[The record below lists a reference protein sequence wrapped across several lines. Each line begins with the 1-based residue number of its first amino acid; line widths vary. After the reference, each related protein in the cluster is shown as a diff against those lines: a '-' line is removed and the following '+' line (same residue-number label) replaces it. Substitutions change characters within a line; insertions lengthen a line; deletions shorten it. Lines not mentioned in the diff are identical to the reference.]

1 MKNRASREIEV
12 FSMSAI
18 DLFAAAMG
26 AFALLAIILLPY
38 YQNEVIER
46 TPENAIADLLRA
58 AEDSA
63 VETKI
68 KKKALEKKRSA
79 SAANVSDIES
89 KAQKLLAELRAAEAA
104 LKEKQAQAQRAVV
117 VPEPIAEEPA
127 PADEPEKKLVE
138 FRFLGM
144 NTTKDDIVVMMDMN
158 KCLGGHEGSVQKA
171 VKRIVSSLQDNHGL
185 KIVGFQQTDSG
196 PRTDVWPAAGNIRN
210 VTGQSQTEAND
221 FAKRLTGK
229 FGGSAS
235 MLNAFEKTLNGPGE
249 AIFLVS
255 DGLPNPRVNDGLSPG
270 ALARRITQMNAG
282 RKEIHSVVV
291 GNYFD
296 YRGTVEFMENLST
309 ANNGQFMALASPNK
323 GVCD

>member
-1 MKNRASREIEV
+1 MKQRAREIEV

-89 KAQKLLAELRAAEAA
+89 QAQKLLAELRAAEAA
-104 LKEKQAQAQRAVV
+104 LKEKKAQAQRAVV

-127 PADEPEKKLVE
+127 PADEPKKKLVE

-144 NTTKDDIVVMMDMN
+144 NTTKDDIVVAMDLN
-158 KCLGGHEGSVQKA
+158 RCLGGHEESVQKA

-196 PRTDVWPAAGNIRN
+196 PRTDVWPIGGSLRN
-210 VTGQSQTEAND
+210 VTPTSQTEANN

-235 MLNAFEKTLNGPGE
+235 MLNAFEKILNGPGE
-249 AIFLVS
+249 AVFLVS
-255 DGLPNPRVNDGLSPG
+255 DGLPNPRVNDGLSPT
-270 ALARRITQMNAG
+270 ALARRITQINGG

-296 YRGTVEFMENLST
+296 YRGTIDFMQALSDS
-309 ANNGQFMALASPNK
+309 NNGQFMALALSLIHI
-323 GVCD
+323 